1 LEVYMIPRT
10 RFSRPIIVPAIAAV
24 AAAAWL
30 MTSPSAVRTVDAA
43 ATLETFTATAVNMS
57 GVGRAGAGVVEIAIE
72 RWSTEAERDRL
83 VTVLKEKGSDALL
96 SALQKLPRVGY
107 IRTPGRI
114 GWDLHFARSIKTDA
128 GRQVVIATD
137 RPMSF
142 WEASRRPRSADYDF
156 TLIDIR
162 FDPDG
167 KGTGKLAV
175 AAKVDY
181 NDKTQTVEIE
191 NFGIEP
197 VRLTEVRSSK
207 KSTS

>member
-1 LEVYMIPRT
+1 MNPRA
-10 RFSRPIIVPAIAAV
+10 RSFRPVFVPALAAIAAATWLV
-24 AAAAWL
+24 ASPLAPRTASAAA
-30 MTSPSAVRTVDAA
+30 PI
-43 ATLETFTATAVNMS
+43 ETFTATAVNMS
-57 GVGRAGAGVVEIAIE
+57 GVGRPGAGVVEIAIE
-72 RWSTEAERDRL
+72 RWSTDGERDRL
-83 VTVLKEKGSDALL
+83 VTVLKEKGPEALM
-96 SALQKLPRVGY
+96 SALQKMRRVGY

-114 GWDLHFARSIKTDA
+114 GWDLHFARDIKRED

-175 AAKVDY
+175 AAKVDF
-181 NDKTQTVEIE
+181 NEKTQTVEIE
-191 NFGIEP
+191 NYGIEP
-197 VRLTEVRSSK
+197 VRLTEVRSK

>member
-1 LEVYMIPRT
+1 MISRT
-10 RFSRPIIVPAIAAV
+10 HSFRPIIAPAVTVAL

-30 MTSPSAVRTVDAA
+30 MVSPSSVRTVDAA
-43 ATLETFTATAVNMS
+43 STIETFTATAVNMS
-57 GVGRAGAGVVEIAIE
+57 GVGRPGAGVVEIDIE
-72 RWSTEAERDRL
+72 RWSTDAERDRL

-114 GWDLHFARSIKTDA
+114 GWDLHFARNNQTDE

-137 RPMSF
+137 RPLSF
-142 WEASRRPRSADYDF
+142 FEASRRPRSADYDF

-181 NDKTQTVEIE
+181 NNKTQTVEIE

-197 VRLTEVRSSK
+197 VRLTEVRSKK
-207 KSTS
+207 KST

>member
-1 LEVYMIPRT
+1 MISRT
-10 RFSRPIIVPAIAAV
+10 RTCRPIIAPAVAAAL

-30 MTSPSAVRTVDAA
+30 VASPSTVQIVDAA
-43 ATLETFTATAVNMS
+43 ATIETFTATAVNMS
-57 GVGRAGAGVVEIAIE
+57 GVGRPGAGVVEISIE
-72 RWSTEAERDRL
+72 RWSTDAERDRL

-96 SALQKLPRVGY
+96 NALQKLPRVGY

-114 GWDLHFARSIKTDA
+114 GWDLHFARNNKTDE

-175 AAKVDY
+175 AAKVDF
-181 NDKTQTVEIE
+181 NNKTQTVEIE

-197 VRLTEVRSSK
+197 VRLTEVRSNK
-207 KSTS
+207 KPT

>member
-1 LEVYMIPRT
+1 MIPHRGS
-10 RFSRPIIVPAIAAV
+10 FRPIIVSSIAALV
-24 AAAAWL
+24 ASAWL
-30 MTSPSAVRTVDAA
+30 MTSPSSVQTVNAA
-43 ATLETFTATAVNMS
+43 AAIETFTATAVNMS

-72 RWSTEAERDRL
+72 RWSTDGERDRL
-83 VTVLKEKGSDALL
+83 VNVLKEKGSGALL
-96 SALQKLPRVGY
+96 SALQKMPRVGY

-114 GWDLHFARSIKTDA
+114 GWDLHFARSIKTDE

-207 KSTS
+207 KTSS

>member
-1 LEVYMIPRT
+1 MIPRR
-10 RFSRPIIVPAIAAV
+10 RFSRPIIVPAIATL

-30 MTSPSAVRTVDAA
+30 MAAPSSVPAVNAA

-72 RWSTEAERDRL
+72 RWSTDAERDRL
-83 VTVLKEKGSDALL
+83 VAVLKENGPEALMR
-96 SALQKLPRVGY
+96 ALQKLRRVGY

-114 GWDLHFARSIKTDA
+114 GWDLHFARDIKTEN

-137 RPMSF
+137 RPMNF

-207 KSTS
+207 RSTD

>member
-1 LEVYMIPRT
+1 MIPHT
-10 RFSRPIIVPAIAAV
+10 RSFRPIIVSSIAAL
-24 AAAAWL
+24 AASAWL
-30 MTSPSAVRTVDAA
+30 MTSPSSVQTVNAA
-43 ATLETFTATAVNMS
+43 ATIETFTATAVNMS

-72 RWSTEAERDRL
+72 RWSTDGERDRL
-83 VTVLKEKGSDALL
+83 VNVLKEKGSGALL
-96 SALQKLPRVGY
+96 SALQKMPRVGY

-114 GWDLHFARSIKTDA
+114 GWDLHFARSIKTDE

-156 TLIDIR
+156 TMIDIR
-162 FDPDG
+162 FDADG

-175 AAKVDY
+175 AAKVNY

-197 VRLTEVRSSK
+197 VRLTEVHSSK
-207 KSTS
+207 KTSS

>member
-1 LEVYMIPRT
+1 MIPRT
-10 RFSRPIIVPAIAAV
+10 RSSRPVIVPALAAIAAATWLV
-24 AAAAWL
+24 A
-30 MTSPSAVRTVDAA
+30 SPSSVRTVDAA
-43 ATLETFTATAVNMS
+43 APLETFTATAVNMS
-57 GVGRAGAGVVEIAIE
+57 GVGRPGAGVVEIVIE
-72 RWSTEAERDRL
+72 RWSTDAERDRL
-83 VTVLKEKGSDALL
+83 VQVLKEKGSDALM
-96 SALQKLPRVGY
+96 SALQKMRRVGY

-114 GWDLHFARSIKTDA
+114 GWDLHFARDIKRDD

-156 TLIDIR
+156 TLVDIR
-162 FDPDG
+162 FDADG

-181 NDKTQTVEIE
+181 NEKTGTVEIE
-191 NFGIEP
+191 DFGIEP
-197 VRLTEVRSSK
+197 VRLTEVRSK

>member
-1 LEVYMIPRT
+1 MIPHT
-10 RFSRPIIVPAIAAV
+10 RSFRPIIVSSIAALAV
-24 AAAAWL
+24 SAWL
-30 MTSPSAVRTVDAA
+30 MTSPSSVQTVNAA

-72 RWSTEAERDRL
+72 RWSTDGERDRL
-83 VTVLKEKGSDALL
+83 VNVLKEKGSGALL
-96 SALQKLPRVGY
+96 SALQKMPRVGY

-114 GWDLHFARSIKTDA
+114 GWDLHFARSIKTDE

-156 TLIDIR
+156 TMIDIR
-162 FDPDG
+162 FDADG

-175 AAKVDY
+175 AAKVNY

-197 VRLTEVRSSK
+197 VRLTEVHSSK
-207 KSTS
+207 KTSS

>member
-1 LEVYMIPRT
+1 MIPRT
-10 RFSRPIIVPAIAAV
+10 RSPRPIVLSVLAAAV
-24 AAAAWL
+24 AAAGL
-30 MTSPSAVRTVDAA
+30 MASPFAVQTAGAA
-43 ATLETFTATAVNMS
+43 AAIETFTATAVNLS
-57 GVGRAGAGVVEIAIE
+57 GVGRPGAGIVEISIE
-72 RWSTEAERDRL
+72 RWSTDAERDRL
-83 VTVLKEKGSDALL
+83 VAVLKEKGSDALL
-96 SALQKLPRVGY
+96 SALQKLRRVGY

-114 GWDLHFARSIKTDA
+114 GWDLHFARDNKTEE

-175 AAKVDY
+175 AAKV
-181 NDKTQTVEIE
+181 NFSDKKQTVEIE

-197 VRLTEVRSSK
+197 VRLTEVQSK
-207 KSTS
+207 KARS

>member
-1 LEVYMIPRT
+1 MISRT
-10 RFSRPIIVPAIAAV
+10 RSSRPIIAPAVAAAL

-30 MTSPSAVRTVDAA
+30 VASPSTVQIVDAA
-43 ATLETFTATAVNMS
+43 ASIETFTATAVNMS
-57 GVGRAGAGVVEIAIE
+57 GVGRPGAGVVDISIE
-72 RWSTEAERDRL
+72 RWSTDAERDRL
-83 VTVLKEKGSDALL
+83 VTVLKEKGSAALL

-114 GWDLHFARSIKTDA
+114 GWDLHFARNNKTEE

-175 AAKVDY
+175 AAKVSF
-181 NDKTQTVEIE
+181 NNKTQTVEIE
-191 NFGIEP
+191 DFGIEP

-207 KSTS
+207 KPT

>member
-1 LEVYMIPRT
+1 MIPYT
-10 RFSRPIIVPAIAAV
+10 RSFRPIIVSSIAAL
-24 AAAAWL
+24 AASAWL
-30 MTSPSAVRTVDAA
+30 MTSPASVQTVNAA
-43 ATLETFTATAVNMS
+43 ATIETFTATAVNMS

-72 RWSTEAERDRL
+72 RWSTDGERDRL
-83 VTVLKEKGSDALL
+83 VNVLKEKGSGALL
-96 SALQKLPRVGY
+96 SALQKMPRVGY

-114 GWDLHFARSIKTDA
+114 GWDLHFARSIKTDE

-156 TLIDIR
+156 TMIDIR

-175 AAKVDY
+175 AAKVNY

-197 VRLTEVRSSK
+197 VRLTEVHSSK
-207 KSTS
+207 KTSS

>member
-1 LEVYMIPRT
+1 MMPHT
-10 RFSRPIIVPAIAAV
+10 RFSRPIIVPALAAL

-30 MTSPSAVRTVDAA
+30 MAAPSSVPTVNAA
-43 ATLETFTATAVNMS
+43 APLETFTATAVNMS
-57 GVGRAGAGVVEIAIE
+57 GVGRPGAGVVDIAIE
-72 RWSTEAERDRL
+72 RWSTDAERDRL
-83 VTVLKEKGSDALL
+83 VAVLKEKGSAALM
-96 SALQKLPRVGY
+96 SALQKLRRVGY

-114 GWDLHFARSIKTDA
+114 GWDLHFARDIRTEN

-142 WEASRRPRSADYDF
+142 WEASRRPRSSDYDF

-207 KSTS
+207 KSTN